1 MFSGKCWQV
10 QYSRRNRGPQVG
22 GSPPGP
28 SPSRGRTSSRGG
40 HAGNRHSLRRENQ
53 ADRVSRWT
61 LGPKPIG
68 LCPGTGLGLLSNLRL
83 GSSRKTL
90 PELGFPWGVFSIG
103 LKTVLSSL
111 SGLGSPPSLP
121 SGDLP
126 GPAVLHKV
134 SLRESGNPQ
143 NLGSALEL
151 VTTGLSLGWTL
162 KSISTGTKKVG
173 GSGRATRGAT
183 VPRSPPAL

>member
-10 QYSRRNRGPQVG
+10 QYSRRSRGPQVG

-40 HAGNRHSLRRENQ
+40 HAGNRHSLRREESQ

-90 PELGFPWGVFSIG
+90 
-103 LKTVLSSL
+103 
-111 SGLGSPPSLP
+111 
-121 SGDLP
+121 
-126 GPAVLHKV
+126 
-134 SLRESGNPQ
+134 R
-143 NLGSALEL
+143 NLD
-151 VTTGLSLGWTL
+151 SLG
-162 KSISTGTKKVG
+162 KSFPLAEDCSEFPPW
-173 GSGRATRGAT
+173 SGFTPLTALWGPSRACSPAQSQPDGKWQPTEPRTCPRAGHHRT
-183 VPRSPPAL
+183 VPWVDPQVNQHRNEEGGRLWESNQGCYRYPPAL